1 MKTLLTWLRYTL
13 ARARYH
19 MAAADLDFMEANSP
33 RAIAQQRDHVL
44 SLQARMDA
52 LQLRLIGIIP
62 TDSDDTPT
70 PRAED
75 VRARVER
82 SAKGGLL

>member
-13 ARARYH
+13 TRARYE
-19 MAAADLDFMEANSP
+19 MAAADLDFMEAHAP
-33 RAIAQQRDHVL
+33 RAIAQQRDHVIR
-44 SLQARMDA
+44 LQSRLDR
-52 LQLRLIGIIP
+52 LQLRLLALTP
-62 TDSDDTPT
+62 TDQPTAARSD
-70 PRAED
+70 D